1 MKHHHTWTITTNSLE
16 CLLGRGIYLCCQN
29 KINVVVFVCDDCYLT
44 TYFVYLI
51 RRNTSVDE
59 SYEWDSADACVDS
72 EVLEAMRF
80 DQSQM
85 RRGRSEFRHDQA
97 GGLQDQRQKGN
108 HFFTTLLFPVMFLML
123 HVSL

>member
-1 MKHHHTWTITTNSLE
+1 MKRHHTWTITSNTLE
-16 CLLGRGIYLCCQN
+16 CLLGRGICLCCQN
-29 KINVVVFVCDDCYLT
+29 ERRNFVVLVCDNCYLT
-44 TYFVYLI
+44 ACSVYLI

-85 RRGRSEFRHDQA
+85 GFRRGRGELRHDQA
-97 GGLQDQRQKGN
+97 GGLQDRRRKGE
-108 HFFTTLLFPVMFLML
+108 HFFFTFSFLML
-123 HVSL
+123 HVPL